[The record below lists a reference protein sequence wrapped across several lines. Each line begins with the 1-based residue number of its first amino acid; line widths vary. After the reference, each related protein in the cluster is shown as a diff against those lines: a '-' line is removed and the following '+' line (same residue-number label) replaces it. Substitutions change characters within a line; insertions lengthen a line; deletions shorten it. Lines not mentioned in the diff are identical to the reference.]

1 MSAEAIFYAN
11 NVCKLQDPGA
21 RQELAAL
28 AWVASNATPATVFL
42 SNKASREIT
51 GVRSENAIKKRRAK
65 LVEAGEIR
73 VLRIGGRARD
83 GSPEATDFDLVGV
96 RQWMRAGKP
105 PRSEWAGPKKE
116 PAPADANASPQK
128 MRGVA
133 SFNDPLTHQ
142 KMTPIEALRK
152 ASEELETEQRANAPK
167 ETEQNPS
174 LPPSSER
181 SEETKRKLRGQGAEQ
196 IHADD
201 DSAWLRELQA
211 RPEYAH
217 LNVREIAGKCDRWH
231 RTKRQRGAHRED
243 IVRWLDNEKP
253 PRRPIDP
260 KAYGGGTST
269 PKVVR
274 DDFSELMRELEDQG
288 GQPAGPRP
296 IRTAMEEAAREKEWQ
311 GKIVQLAAAC

>member
-1 MSAEAIFYAN
+1 MSLKALYYAN
-11 NVCKLQDPGA
+11 NVCKLPDAGA

-28 AWVASNATPATVFL
+28 AWAASSQTPATVFL

-96 RQWMRAGKP
+96 RQWMKAGEP
-105 PRSEWAGPKKE
+105 PRKEWAGPQKE
-116 PAPADANASPQK
+116 PAPAEANASPQK

-142 KMTPIEALRK
+142 KMTPIGSLRK
-152 ASEELETEQRANAPK
+152 TSEKLETEQRANAPK
-167 ETEQNPS
+167 ETQQNPS
-174 LPPSSER
+174 LPSSSER
-181 SEETKRKLRGQGAEQ
+181 SEETKRKLRGQGVEQ
-196 IHADD
+196 IHAGDD
-201 DSAWLRELQA
+201 VAWARELQA

-217 LNVREIAGKCDRWH
+217 INVREVIRKCDQWH
-231 RTKRQRGAHRED
+231 KKKHKRGAYRED
-243 IVRWLDNEKP
+243 ILRFLATEKP
-253 PRRPIDP
+253 KRREIDP
-260 KAYGGGTST
+260 KAYGDRATA
-269 PKVVR
+269 KVVR
-274 DDFSELMRELEDQG
+274 DDFEELMRELKEQG
-288 GQPAGPRP
+288 GEPADPTP